1 MEPANSIENN
11 NKMNAD
17 RRSGANNNTKNGKAE
32 INVNEIERVGSA
44 LGGGILTIIGITKGG
59 IGGLALAVVGGG
71 LTWRGVTGHC
81 PVYEAVGVN
90 TSEPKNQRAGVHQG
104 EGIKVE
110 KSVTINKTPE
120 ELYRFWSNL
129 ENLPRF
135 MEHLESVRVLD
146 DKISHWVAKG
156 PLGTSVEWDAEII
169 NKKENELIA
178 WRSVEGATVPNA
190 GSVRF
195 EGKSGAN
202 DGTIVKV
209 SLSYAPPGG
218 IIAATFAKLFGE
230 EPHQQVEEDLRRF
243 KQVMETGE
251 TASVQGQPSGRGA
264 GATK

>member
-1 MEPANSIENN
+1 MEVVNSFENN
-11 NKMNAD
+11 NRVNINRHAGD
-17 RRSGANNNTKNGKAE
+17 NRNTRNGKSE
-32 INVNEIERVGSA
+32 INLNEVERIASA

-59 IGGLALAVVGGG
+59 IGGLALTAVGGG
-71 LTWRGVTGHC
+71 LAWRGVSGHC
-81 PVYEAVGVN
+81 NVYKAIGVN
-90 TSEPKNQRAGVHQG
+90 TADQKNQRAGIHHG

-110 KSVTINKTPE
+110 RSVTINKSPE

-146 DKISHWVAKG
+146 DKISHWIAKG
-156 PLGTSVEWDAEII
+156 PLGTSIEWDAEII

-195 EGKSGAN
+195 EGKSGAI
-202 DGTIVKV
+202 GTVVKV

-230 EPHQQVEEDLRRF
+230 EPQQQVEEDLRRF

-251 TASVQGQPSGRGA
+251 TASVQGQPSGRGV